1 MTYSSG
7 TESDASTDGN
17 VQVVLSKHC
26 SQIADLERRLTYELG
41 KRLELTSLVDTTK
54 SEVAQLKKSL
64 DAEVKARCEGLE
76 AARNLTPQAIDTC
89 DSIGSHKVEP
99 NLNLSTDAFQEVI
112 SRERMDRK
120 TADEDIMRTL
130 SSQLK
135 EIESHIVEPN
145 LNLRMDA
152 FQEVI
157 NRERMDRKTADEDIL
172 RTLCSQLKELE
183 SHKVESN
190 LNLSTDA
197 FQEAINRERM
207 DRKTADENILM
218 TVSSQ
223 LKEEEAAR
231 QKSDYT
237 QLDELNAVIEEHIK
251 NFFAGK
257 SNDDLDQR
265 RGNVVTADHSV
276 HECVV
281 AGTFSWSKPVTVL
294 LTLLAV
300 SFLKWI
306 ATAWVSI
313 SGGLLSGVR

>member
-1 MTYSSG
+1 
-7 TESDASTDGN
+7 
-17 VQVVLSKHC
+17 
-26 SQIADLERRLTYELG
+26 
-41 KRLELTSLVDTTK
+41 
-54 SEVAQLKKSL
+54 
-64 DAEVKARCEGLE
+64 
-76 AARNLTPQAIDTC
+76 
-89 DSIGSHKVEP
+89 
-99 NLNLSTDAFQEVI
+99 
-112 SRERMDRK
+112 
-120 TADEDIMRTL
+120 
-130 SSQLK
+130 
-135 EIESHIVEPN
+135 
-145 LNLRMDA
+145 
-152 FQEVI
+152 
-157 NRERMDRKTADEDIL
+157 MDRKTADEDIL
-172 RTLCSQLKELE
+172 RTLSSQLKELE

-207 DRKTADENILM
+207 DRKTAEEDILRTLSSQLKEVESHIVEPNLNLRMDAFQEIIDREKMDRKTADEDILRTLSSQLKEVESHKVEPNLNLSMDAVQEIINRERMDRERADENILM

-313 SGGLLSGVR
+313 S

>member
-76 AARNLTPQAIDTC
+76 ATHNLTRQAIDTC
-89 DSIGSHKVEP
+89 DSIGAHKAEP
-99 NLNLSTDAFQEVI
+99 NLNLS
-112 SRERMDRK
+112 
-120 TADEDIMRTL
+120 
-130 SSQLK
+130 
-135 EIESHIVEPN
+135 
-145 LNLRMDA
+145 MDA
-152 FQEVI
+152 FQEI
-157 NRERMDRKTADEDIL
+157 IHKEKMDRERADEDIL
-172 RTLCSQLKELE
+172 MTVSRQLKED
-183 SHKVESN
+183 KP
-190 LNLSTDA
+190 
-197 FQEAINRERM
+197 
-207 DRKTADENILM
+207 
-218 TVSSQ
+218 
-223 LKEEEAAR
+223 AR
-231 QKSDYT
+231 QKSDYI

-265 RGNVVTADHSV
+265 RGNMVTADHSV

-281 AGTFSWSKPVTVL
+281 AGTLGWSKPVTVL

-300 SFLKWI
+300 SFLKWT
-306 ATAWVSI
+306 ATAWVST
-313 SGGLLSGVR
+313 S